1 LRISYWKW
9 LAAGL
14 GMAVLVFGVMRWDR
28 PADAISDAEVYAAL
42 NALVQEDEESRWWAG
57 L

>member
-1 LRISYWKW
+1 
-9 LAAGL
+9 
-14 GMAVLVFGVMRWDR
+14 MAVLVFGVMRWDR
-28 PADAISDAEVYAAL
+28 PIDAISDAEVYAAL